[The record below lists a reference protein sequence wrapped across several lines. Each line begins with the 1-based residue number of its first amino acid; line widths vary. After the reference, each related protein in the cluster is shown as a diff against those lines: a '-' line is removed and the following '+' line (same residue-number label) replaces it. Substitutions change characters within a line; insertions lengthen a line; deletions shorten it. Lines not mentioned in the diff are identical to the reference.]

1 MHLTVAKGEAGG
13 GLTNDREITPGIQH
27 DFYTFLF
34 LHTAHFA
41 IAMLLPQASA
51 AVAPHC
57 HHRRHLSQ
65 SCTLA
70 FHTNHDII
78 ARLQLETDP
87 SIP

>member
-51 AVAPHC
+51 AAVTP
-57 HHRRHLSQ
+57 RRHLSQ